1 MDHWC
6 YGGGIRCNAMRPEGG
21 KIYTELRDDYQ
32 KAPEEI
38 DEVLPMTH
46 SVAALILQ

>member
-1 MDHWC
+1 MGVVSGATQC
-6 YGGGIRCNAMRPEGG
+6 VLKVEN
-21 KIYTELRDDYQ
+21 IYTELRDDYQ